1 MYSTDRDGLA
11 LRFSVNVAS
20 LFCRQSYE
28 RLARRSAHVAR
39 SHAPCFGLLMNRRRL
54 SAAVSDFASILAVVA
69 SSCRACSASSM
80 PTSLADAQLQPRP
93 HPCRVAADHRC
104 RPATSVYS
112 HSVRLASAA
121 APPALRRPRS
131 CIQRLNLHLH
141 LTNCVASPDAAQLL
155 PGFAVAV
162 LNVPR
167 LSPRRMSASF
177 VSIFISNLVSFDRHA
192 ISNVSMPHALRSSLL
207 SAPLYSSLCP
217 SLPLLPTP
225 SLSRL

>member
-11 LRFSVNVAS
+11 LRFSVNRAS

-93 HPCRVAADHRC
+93 HPCRVAADH
-104 RPATSVYS
+104 PATSVYS

-121 APPALRRPRS
+121 TPPAL
-131 CIQRLNLHLH
+131 
-141 LTNCVASPDAAQLL
+141 
-155 PGFAVAV
+155 
-162 LNVPR
+162 
-167 LSPRRMSASF
+167 
-177 VSIFISNLVSFDRHA
+177 
-192 ISNVSMPHALRSSLL
+192 
-207 SAPLYSSLCP
+207 
-217 SLPLLPTP
+217 
-225 SLSRL
+225 